1 MKAASGQRQE
11 APGSSADHQAEPGAW
26 QTLREAQ
33 RRLGLSERTLRRRI
47 ARGELPRRRRSDG
60 RLEVFLPLTAELTAP
75 AAPSAADPDQLERQL
90 LLLDKLGEMLRGL
103 LEPLQHDLREARALV
118 ERLALENGM
127 LIREN
132 ALLKE
137 RLADLEQRLTAG
149 VRELERPPAGR
160 LDDVSSSG

>member
-1 MKAASGQRQE
+1 MKAASRRQH
-11 APGSSADHQAEPGAW
+11 ATPPGPSSDHQAEPGAW

-33 RRLGLSERTLRRRI
+33 RRLGLSESTLRRRI
-47 ARGELPRRRRSDG
+47 ASGKLPRRLRPDG
-60 RLEVFLPLTAELTAP
+60 RLEVFLPLTADLV
-75 AAPSAADPDQLERQL
+75 APSEPLAAGPDQLERQL
-90 LLLDKLGEMLRGL
+90 ELLDKFGEMLRGL

-137 RLADLEQRLTAG
+137 RLAALEQRLTA
-149 VRELERPPAGR
+149 PPG
-160 LDDVSSSG
+160 DG